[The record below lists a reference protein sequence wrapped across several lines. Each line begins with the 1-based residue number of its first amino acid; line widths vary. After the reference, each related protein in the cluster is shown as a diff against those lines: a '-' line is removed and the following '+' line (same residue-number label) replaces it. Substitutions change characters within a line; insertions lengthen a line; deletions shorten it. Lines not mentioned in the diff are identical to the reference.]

1 MEDTEEI
8 LRAKGVELKMG
19 RLGDL
24 KIGRF
29 EGLNLLEEPYR
40 DPFPVLDHEGEELGS
55 VSKAENDA

>member
-1 MEDTEEI
+1 MEDTQKL

-29 EGLNLLEEPYR
+29 EGLNLLEQPYR
-40 DPFPVLDHEGEELGS
+40 EPFPVLGHEGEELGS

>member
-1 MEDTEEI
+1 MENSGEI

-29 EGLNLLEEPYR
+29 EGLNLLEQADGVE
-40 DPFPVLDHEGEELGS
+40 FPVFGRITD
-55 VSKAENDA
+55 